1 MERVFLTGVTGF
13 IGSELVRKLSNEY
26 EVYGLVRTTSNKNS
40 LDPLKDFLNKI
51 EIRYGNLTDFAAVK
65 KIVKDI
71 SPHYIIHV
79 GAATAVRHSFDNPLE
94 FQETNHLA
102 TVNLVHA
109 ALDVPELKKFI
120 FASTMETYGEQEQ
133 KKPFKEE
140 LKLNPISPYAV
151 SKVASDYYIRMA
163 GKAYGLPYI
172 ISRACNSYGR
182 KENAGFIVEYLVT
195 QMLKNEPVYLGSPN
209 AVRDL
214 MFVDDHVDAYIKSLK
229 SDVKNE
235 VFNFATSSAT
245 TMKELALKI
254 KELTG
259 YKKEINFSFPPGY
272 PTRPIVDSYLSLDA
286 SKAKDLLKWEPKTSL
301 EEGLK
306 LTIDYWKGK

>member
-1 MERVFLTGVTGF
+1 
-13 IGSELVRKLSNEY
+13 
-26 EVYGLVRTTSNKNS
+26 
-40 LDPLKDFLNKI
+40 
-51 EIRYGNLTDFAAVK
+51 
-65 KIVKDI
+65 
-71 SPHYIIHV
+71 
-79 GAATAVRHSFDNPLE
+79 
-94 FQETNHLA
+94 
-102 TVNLVHA
+102 
-109 ALDVPELKKFI
+109 
-120 FASTMETYGEQEQ
+120 
-133 KKPFKEE
+133 
-140 LKLNPISPYAV
+140 
-151 SKVASDYYIRMA
+151 
-163 GKAYGLPYI
+163 
-172 ISRACNSYGR
+172 
-182 KENAGFIVEYLVT
+182 FIVEYLVT